1 MCMAWDIIRNRGNNS
16 NICTLMSLSLYPS
29 GRLMMLDKVHY
40 PSSRNSPDISSLYK
54 ERFKHQVRIRF
65 RDEYHILEVAVH
77 FLEVMFASS

>member
-1 MCMAWDIIRNRGNNS
+1 
-16 NICTLMSLSLYPS
+16 
-29 GRLMMLDKVHY
+29 LMMLDKVHD
-40 PSSRNSPDISSLYK
+40 PSSIKQAIDISSLYK